1 LPSISSFW
9 EDHHRIVLEKAK
21 RKWLPVEQ
29 QIENLNQ
36 WHFFKFLVDLIR
48 FYPFWPVIKPN
59 LMFLFDGIK
68 EFMQADLL
76 IFAAD
81 YFLLN
86 ILGQK
91 RKIQKKKAKG
101 DENYFQE
108 DKIRR
113 ILHRLVGSELVGF
126 FGICKIINLL

>member
-1 LPSISSFW
+1 M
-9 EDHHRIVLEKAK
+9 
-21 RKWLPVEQ
+21 
-29 QIENLNQ
+29 
-36 WHFFKFLVDLIR
+36 R
-48 FYPFWPVIKPN
+48 FYPFRPVIKPN

-68 EFMQADLL
+68 KFMQADLL

-86 ILGQK
+86 ILGRK

-113 ILHRLVGSELVGF
+113 ILHRLVGSELVVF